1 MAKRKALTLFIP
13 EPDPRREGSM
23 QFADPSTAR
32 MTRDIHTFNEPHSR
46 RSIGEDNGI
55 RTPFGHQSP
64 WSQDADAHAAWEN
77 MNRKRGVTREKE

>member
-1 MAKRKALTLFIP
+1 MARFKGFVFRE

-46 RSIGEDNGI
+46 RAVGENNGI
-55 RTPFGHQSP
+55 NTPFGHQAP
-64 WSQDADAHAAWEN
+64 WSQTADAHRMWES
-77 MNRKRGVTREKE
+77 MNRKREVKDDG